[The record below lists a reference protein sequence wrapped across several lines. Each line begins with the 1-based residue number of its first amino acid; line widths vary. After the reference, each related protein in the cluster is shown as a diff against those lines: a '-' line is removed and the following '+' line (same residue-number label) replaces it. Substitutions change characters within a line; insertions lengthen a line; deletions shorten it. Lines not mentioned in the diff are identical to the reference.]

1 MEEKPKLKKVYVAA
15 AVIIEDNKLFA
26 TQRGYGEFKDFFE
39 FPGGKIE
46 PGETPEQ
53 ALIREIK
60 EELDTTI
67 SIDRFFIEV
76 NYDYPKFSLNMKCF
90 LCSIDKEHLKLLEH
104 ESAKWVTK
112 SDIYSLNWLP
122 ADKDVLDKIYNEIF

>member
-1 MEEKPKLKKVYVAA
+1 MGPLKKVYISA

-26 TQRGYGEFKDFFE
+26 TQRGYGEFKDYFE

-46 PGETPEQ
+46 QGETPEE

-60 EELDTTI
+60 EELDTAI
-67 SIDRFFIEV
+67 NIKKFLMEV
-76 NYDYPKFSLNMKCF
+76 NYDYPKFSLNMKCY
-90 LCSIDKEHLKLLEH
+90 LCSIDKTHLKLLEH

-112 SDIYSLNWLP
+112 EEISLLNWLP
-122 ADKDVLDKIYNEIF
+122 ADEEVLKLILDKYLS